1 MRRWL
6 RPGGA
11 SGLPPA
17 PPSEPDPFSTS
28 FCVGALGGH
37 RAHSLAAG
45 GAPGPSEE
53 LWDIGWPGTGGRGE
67 KSREYGRPL
76 SLRGHCVSDGPRVN
90 DDRGTPGR
98 APGLADRRSG
108 GPQGRRLT
116 RTVAPESLRSR
127 RLRWTVPEVLPWGR
141 RRPGDGRGGPSRR
154 RCGSWNVLGGGRVLQ
169 ARRRRRG
176 VSEGSVPSP
185 VAATHLLS
193 RQTEART
200 AGRAAGPAAP
210 RARLRFAGEPRMCAP
225 CGRA

>member
-1 MRRWL
+1 MEPRGSLLPHRASLIPSPLASAWEPSAGTVPTAL
-6 RPGGA
+6 PPGGLPVRRRNCGTQA
-11 SGLPPA
+11 GLGQ
-17 PPSEPDPFSTS
+17 ED
-28 FCVGALGGH
+28 
-37 RAHSLAAG
+37 
-45 GAPGPSEE
+45 
-53 LWDIGWPGTGGRGE
+53 GE

-76 SLRGHCVSDGPRVN
+76 SLRGHRVSDGPRVN
-90 DDRGTPGR
+90 DGRGTPGR

-127 RLRWTVPEVLPWGR
+127 RLRWTVPEVLPWGC
-141 RRPGDGRGGPSRR
+141 RRPGDGRRGPSQR
-154 RCGSWNVLGGGRVLQ
+154 RCGSWNVLGSGRVLQ

-176 VSEGSVPSP
+176 VSEGGVPSP

-210 RARLRFAGEPRMCAP
+210 RARLRFAGEPRMV
-225 CGRA
+225 RAVRTRVS

>member
-1 MRRWL
+1 MEPRGSLLPHRASLIPSPLLSAWEPSAGTVPTAL
-6 RPGGA
+6 PPGG
-11 SGLPPA
+11 S
-17 PPSEPDPFSTS
+17 PS
-28 FCVGALGGH
+28 VGGIVGH
-37 RAHSLAAG
+37 RLA
-45 GAPGPSEE
+45 
-53 LWDIGWPGTGGRGE
+53 WDRRSGE

-76 SLRGHCVSDGPRVN
+76 SLRGHRVSDGPRVN
-90 DDRGTPGR
+90 DGRGTPGR

-127 RLRWTVPEVLPWGR
+127 RLRWTVPEVLLWGC

-169 ARRRRRG
+169 ARRCCRG
-176 VSEGSVPSP
+176 VSEGGVPSP

-210 RARLRFAGEPRMCAP
+210 RARLRFAGEPRMV
-225 CGRA
+225 RAVRTRVS